1 MAKITI
7 TEDNLLTSEEF
18 NKRLDETEE
27 NASLMHDLLDLMRQ
41 LIAFE
46 QQYNMPSDLF
56 YDRFM
61 RGEMGD
67 AMPIMKWAGRY
78 ELYLELKWEI
88 EYQIS
93 TIIKKVE
100 TEDAPLPELRRHG
113 DFTSKLANDALAYVQ
128 S

>member
-27 NASLMHDLLDLMRQ
+27 NASLMDDLLDLMRQ
-41 LIAFE
+41 LIVFE
-46 QQYNMPSDLF
+46 QQHNMPSDLF

-67 AMPIMKWAGRY
+67 AIPIMKWAGRY

-88 EYQIS
+88 EDQIS
-93 TIIKKVE
+93 TITEKVE
-100 TEDAPLPELRRHG
+100 TEDAEKILEPI
-113 DFTSKLANDALAYVQ
+113 A
-128 S
+128 